1 LASLLE
7 IKNLSHVYSAG
18 TPFQHA
24 ALHDVSLCIERGE
37 FIGLIGHTGSGKSTL
52 IQHLNGLLKPTSG
65 KVLFQGEDIWKDV
78 KFTRETRYHVGLVFQ
93 YPEYQLFEETVYKD
107 IAFGPKN
114 MGLSEEEI
122 RARVLRAA
130 GFVGIAESEL
140 EKSPFD
146 LSGGQKRRVAIA
158 GVIAMEPEVLI
169 LDEPTAGLDPAG
181 RESIL
186 QNIRDYQKAQNAT
199 VIMVSHSMEE
209 IASNVSRLV
218 VMNDGAVVMTG
229 SPREVF
235 ANAQELMAIGLD
247 VPQVT
252 RVFLRL
258 REMGLDVDTSVFT
271 VEQALAA
278 AEQALPQTASYR
290 LCDYLL
296 LPKAEEPLLTEY
308 EQLVLRRGCGRTAA
322 RLLCAEGETGHLAAQ
337 AALPDALMAQIKAAA
352 PTAPRLYQ
360 HTEPGLLPI
369 LRWNAEEITIQEG
382 GVLHTV
388 AGDTPL
394 SSEQAE
400 VYRLLTG
407 QGGTRQLWLEGKRI
421 GIRRCTVSVTL
432 QKAQVLVRLDC
443 QRAAHSPLPTQAQR
457 QQLAAQCTTLLQ
469 SCWQQGVDV
478 LHLQARAVL
487 RSGSIAGFDPTKN
500 ACPQWRTDVHFMPY

>member
-1 LASLLE
+1 MRKQKSYKPMLFLLLAGWCLLFLRCE
-7 IKNLSHVYSAG
+7 STEKSVVRAVYLSQTGQGYQAG
-18 TPFQHA
+18 LLYQAPQAAADAAEASA
-24 ALHDVSLCIERGE
+24 AL
-37 FIGLIGHTGSGKSTL
+37 
-52 IQHLNGLLKPTSG
+52 Q
-65 KVLFQGEDIWKDV
+65 
-78 KFTRETRYHVGLVFQ
+78 
-93 YPEYQLFEETVYKD
+93 
-107 IAFGPKN
+107 
-114 MGLSEEEI
+114 
-122 RARVLRAA
+122 
-130 GFVGIAESEL
+130 FVQA
-140 EKSPFD
+140 K
-146 LSGGQKRRVAIA
+146 GQT
-158 GVIAMEPEVLI
+158 M
-169 LDEPTAGLDPAG
+169 
-181 RESIL
+181 
-186 QNIRDYQKAQNAT
+186 
-199 VIMVSHSMEE
+199 
-209 IASNVSRLV
+209 
-218 VMNDGAVVMTG
+218 
-229 SPREVF
+229 
-235 ANAQELMAIGLD
+235 
-247 VPQVT
+247 
-252 RVFLRL
+252 
-258 REMGLDVDTSVFT
+258 
-271 VEQALAA
+271 EQALAA

-322 RLLCAEGETGHLAAQ
+322 RLLCAEGETGHLATR

-388 AGDTPL
+388 AGDMPL

-478 LHLQARAVL
+478 LHLQARAAL

-500 ACPQWRTDVHFMPY
+500 ACPQWRTDVHFMLY